1 MKLQEIRTYDD
12 LEEYLKTF
20 RTFGGDTATYDFNGI
35 VHLILA
41 LIDNLMEN
49 SLETELDDIGES
61 MTNEQR
67 EFWIKIG
74 ESVKGKNGVAS

>member
-20 RTFGGDTATYDFNGI
+20 RTFGGDTVTYDFNGI

-41 LIDNLMEN
+41 LTDNLMEN
-49 SLETELDDIGES
+49 SLEAELNDIGGS

-67 EFWIKIG
+67 EFWIKISEG
-74 ESVKGKNGVAS
+74 LNR